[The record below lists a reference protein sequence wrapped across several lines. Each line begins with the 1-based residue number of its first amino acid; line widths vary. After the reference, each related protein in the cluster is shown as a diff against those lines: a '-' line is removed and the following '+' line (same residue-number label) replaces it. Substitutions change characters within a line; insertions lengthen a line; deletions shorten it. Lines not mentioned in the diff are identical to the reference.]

1 MQLLTGNRGL
11 AEQAPECTHALQGRS
26 CRLTPELTSM
36 HGIDTEGGSLAD
48 KISGIAPVLEEH
60 FGSGGEDMD

>member
-1 MQLLTGNRGL
+1 MR
-11 AEQAPECTHALQGRS
+11 LQGRS
-26 CRLTPELTSM
+26 CRLTHELMSM
-36 HGIDTEGGSLAD
+36 HGIDTEGESLAD